1 LVKNIRFWL
10 IDLNDGEFDGQRSI
24 FLWGIDGDGHRILL
38 LDKEFRPSFYLLLSD
53 RVQTESILKQLA
65 GISSEVGLTADFSA
79 EVKKLLGRESRAI
92 RVRYSDTSKAQRLAA
107 RALRLRGVSSM
118 YELDIRSSQLYLLE
132 NEVAPCSWHAAEVS
146 EATGDHGYAVSQVYY
161 LHGRL
166 KRQDDVTHPQLRV
179 LAFHVVCAALK
190 GTPDPKRDPVLA
202 VSIKTEKGVQSFVAD
217 GVDDSGV
224 LTAFT
229 GAIRKEDPDLVVG
242 FRSNSRD
249 WSYLTSRA
257 RFHDLTL
264 NISRAM
270 TKPHPSVFGH
280 FSVTGRL
287 GIDLSDLIQDIPEIE
302 SDALEALA
310 TYFGASP
317 EGGFLPLDEFSI
329 SSSWTDVRQREN
341 TRKAAEQR
349 AKATYD
355 ACSKVMDFILQL
367 SSLTRLPGDHVL
379 TAAVG
384 FRVDTYLMSRAKA
397 RGELIPPR
405 EERPYLPYAGGL
417 VMNPAPGIHKKVA
430 VVDFRSMYPNI
441 MITYNVSPETLVR
454 GGSSSARDV
463 NVSPEGGHKFV
474 KEPRGF
480 LPSAL
485 LDLVAERRKV
495 EELAGQVRSELETRV
510 LQARERALKVISNAT
525 YGYTGWLGARWYCRE
540 VAESTTAWGRSLI
553 AKASEIAQGIGLR
566 VIYGDTD
573 SLFVSHDEKRTKEL
587 LHRIDKEL
595 AFDARVEKVYSMVVF
610 TEAKKR
616 YAGITEDG
624 TLEIVGLE
632 AVRSDWSEVAR
643 RAQREILEVLLFG
656 RGKKA
661 AQAAL
666 DRIVSDVRSGKV
678 PLEDFVLWKTITK
691 PLSEYT
697 VRAPHVEAARML
709 EERGWIVRPGDRIGY
724 LVTEIAKTG
733 GSRVSPFRFTSVGQV
748 DREYYVEEQI
758 LPACSRVLEVVGPN
772 S

>member
-1 LVKNIRFWL
+1 LVKDIRFWL

-24 FLWGIDGDGHRILL
+24 FLWGIDGDGRRILL

-65 GISSEVGLTADFSA
+65 DISSEVGLTADFSA

-118 YELDIRSSQLYLLE
+118 YELDIRPSQLYLLE

-146 EATGDHGYAVSQVYY
+146 EATGGHGYAVSQVYY

-166 KRQDDVTHPQLRV
+166 KRQDDVAHPQLRV
-179 LAFHVVCAALK
+179 LAFHVVCATSK

-202 VSIKTEKGVQSFVAD
+202 VSIKTEKGVQSFVAN
-217 GVDDSGV
+217 GGDDSGV

-257 RFHDLTL
+257 GSHNLTL

-280 FSVTGRL
+280 FSITGRL
-287 GIDLSDLIQDIPEIE
+287 GIDLSDLIQDVPEIE
-302 SDALEALA
+302 SDELEALA

-329 SSSWTDVRQREN
+329 SSSWADVRQREN

-349 AKATYD
+349 AKAAYD
-355 ACSKVMDFILQL
+355 ACSKAIDFILQL

-454 GGSSSARDV
+454 GGSSSAPDV

-474 KEPRGF
+474 REPRGF

-495 EELAGQVRSELETRV
+495 ERLAGQVRSELETRV
-510 LQARERALKVISNAT
+510 LQARERALKVITNAT
-525 YGYTGWLGARWYCRE
+525 YGYTGWLGARWYCKE
-540 VAESTTAWGRSLI
+540 VAESTTAWGRSLMT
-553 AKASEIAQGIGLR
+553 KASEIAQRVGLR

-587 LHRIDKEL
+587 LHRIEKEL
-595 AFDARVEKVYSMVVF
+595 AFDTRVEKIYSMVIF

-616 YAGITEDG
+616 YAGITEEG
-624 TLEIVGLE
+624 VLEIVGLE

-643 RAQREILEVLLFG
+643 RAQREILEVLLSG
-656 RGKKA
+656 RGKQA
-661 AQAAL
+661 AQVAL
-666 DRIVSDVRSGKV
+666 DRIVSDVHSGKV

-691 PLSEYT
+691 PLSDYT

-709 EERGWIVRPGDRIGY
+709 EERGWTVRPGDRIGY
-724 LVTEIAKTG
+724 LVTKTAKTS
-733 GSRVSPFRFTSVGQV
+733 GSRVSPYRFTSVEQV

-758 LPACSRVLEVVGPN
+758 LPACNRVLEVVGPE

>member
-1 LVKNIRFWL
+1 MVKDIRFWL

-24 FLWGIDGDGHRILL
+24 FLWGIDGDGRRILL

-65 GISSEVGLTADFSA
+65 DISSEVGLTADFSA

-118 YELDIRSSQLYLLE
+118 YELDIRPSQLYLLE

-146 EATGDHGYAVSQVYY
+146 EATGGHGYAVSQVYY

-166 KRQDDVTHPQLRV
+166 KRQDDVAHPRLRV
-179 LAFHVVCAALK
+179 LAFHVVCATSK

-202 VSIKTEKGVQSFVAD
+202 VSIKTEKGVQSFVAN
-217 GVDDSGV
+217 GGDDSGV

-257 RFHDLTL
+257 GSHNLTL

-280 FSVTGRL
+280 FSITGRL
-287 GIDLSDLIQDIPEIE
+287 GIDLSDLIQDVPEIE
-302 SDALEALA
+302 SDELEALA

-329 SSSWTDVRQREN
+329 SSSWADVRQREN

-349 AKATYD
+349 AKAAYD
-355 ACSKVMDFILQL
+355 ACSKAIDFILQL

-454 GGSSSARDV
+454 GGSSSAPDV

-474 KEPRGF
+474 REPRGF

-495 EELAGQVRSELETRV
+495 ERLAGQVRSELETRV
-510 LQARERALKVISNAT
+510 LQARERALKVITNAT
-525 YGYTGWLGARWYCRE
+525 YGYTGWLGARWYCKE
-540 VAESTTAWGRSLI
+540 VAESTTAWGRSLMT
-553 AKASEIAQGIGLR
+553 KASEIAQRVGLR

-587 LHRIDKEL
+587 LHRIEKEL
-595 AFDARVEKVYSMVVF
+595 AFDTRVEKIYSMVIF

-616 YAGITEDG
+616 YAGITEEG
-624 TLEIVGLE
+624 VLEIVGLE

-643 RAQREILEVLLFG
+643 RAQREILEVLLSG
-656 RGKKA
+656 RGKQA
-661 AQAAL
+661 AQVAL
-666 DRIVSDVRSGKV
+666 DRIVSDVHSGKV

-691 PLSEYT
+691 PLSDYT

-709 EERGWIVRPGDRIGY
+709 EERGWTVRPGDRIGY
-724 LVTEIAKTG
+724 LVTKTAKTS
-733 GSRVSPFRFTSVGQV
+733 GSRVSPYRFTSVEQV

-758 LPACSRVLEVVGPN
+758 LPACNRVLEVVGPE